1 MAPVPLSGWRGA
13 LMGQVRHCRMSS
25 KLCLCCGE
33 KFEEASAPN
42 PNTCADCEQWLSLE
56 VPSIAARLSLPDEL
70 RSSEPLGFFSDPAL
84 VQMLRPEH
92 GKADA

>member
-1 MAPVPLSGWRGA
+1 MP
-13 LMGQVRHCRMSS
+13 S
-25 KLCLCCGE
+25 KICLCCGE
-33 KFEEASAPN
+33 KLEKASSLN

-84 VQMLRPEH
+84 VEMLRTES